1 MLKKIF
7 WHKSVDN
14 MEEQKGKASCARGQ
28 LESDQYSLN
37 CLQPTN
43 LDAALKTDSDFEE
56 WRKAYQCDHCKRSF
70 SSSSSLKCHVLIHSG
85 EKPHTCD
92 HCDYSSSCASTLK
105 RHLMIHSGEKLNTCN
120 HCGYSCNQAGN
131 LRQHMHVHLKSSS
144 PDSANPIFSFRPF
157 FLETVCGA
165 NTVILLLVV
174 FSPNFWSQ
182 LSTVSPHWPPSPS
195 PCSMCYIME

>member
-1 MLKKIF
+1 MSLGDLGKLSGLSLPAFTFSILFACECFRLLLTHFIACEMLKKIF

-14 MEEQKGKASCARGQ
+14 MEEHKRKASCVRGQ
-28 LESDQYSLN
+28 FESDQYSLN

-85 EKPHTCD
+85 EKPHTCN

-157 FLETVCGA
+157 F
-165 NTVILLLVV
+165 
-174 FSPNFWSQ
+174 
-182 LSTVSPHWPPSPS
+182 
-195 PCSMCYIME
+195 